1 MESLAY
7 FIMRVATYSQL
18 LPSLVAMGRARQL
31 TSTQRLLGLLVGVSA
46 AVDIYA
52 SLLANSGRPNLFL
65 LHPFTVIEFSL
76 FVLIYAENAVIS
88 KHLRLP
94 IILGFTAIAIIS
106 SYGWEPLT
114 VFNTTARTLECLAL
128 LFFAVRYYYLQ
139 VSKKQSDPSVSI
151 STSLGGQPM
160 FWINA
165 AVLLYF
171 SPALAVIL
179 YGNFFLDAGS
189 YFGVLIYSTLSM
201 LGILKSILFAIAL
214 WIQLPTPKA
223 RFS

>member
-1 MESLAY
+1 MEPLAY

-18 LPSLVAMGRARQL
+18 LPTLVALGRGSQL
-31 TSTQRLLGLLVGVSA
+31 SKTQRLLGLLVGVSA

-65 LHPFTVIEFSL
+65 LHPFTVVEFSL
-76 FVLIYAENAVIS
+76 FVLIYAENAVVP
-88 KHLRLP
+88 KRLRLP
-94 IILGFTAIAIIS
+94 IIFGFIAIAIIS

-114 VFNTTARTLECLAL
+114 VFNTTARTLEGLTL

-139 VSKKQSDPSVSI
+139 VSKKRLDLPASI
-151 STSLGGQPM
+151 NASLGGQPM

-165 AVLLYF
+165 GVLLYF
-171 SPALAVIL
+171 APALAVIL
-179 YGNFFLDAGS
+179 YGNFFLEAGS